1 MVWFWYFLFYS
12 FAGFLLEVA
21 YARLTGGRPDRKC
34 LLVLP
39 LCPVY
44 GLGACA
50 VLLLPGWVRDNPL
63 SLFLLGGGLASWA
76 EYLAALF
83 YEEALGVSFWDYSGL
98 PGNVR
103 GRICLPFSLI
113 WGILAIGVF
122 ITYKLL
128 DFSDLTVDGSFC
140 TGGAVAAL
148 LILNGTPVWLAMIA
162 AFVAGALAGFITA
175 ILHTKMG
182 IPPILAGILTQLALY
197 SVNLRIMGKSMLA
210 VSVDKFPLLVSVR
223 NQMESCL
230 VAALFVV
237 AIIAVLYWFF
247 GTELGSAI
255 RATGAN
261 SNMSRAQ
268 GINTDT
274 MKVVGLVLSNGL
286 VGLSGALYTQYLGSV
301 TVNMGRGAIV
311 IGLAAVIIGEVLF
324 MKLFRNFAL
333 RLAGVV
339 IGAIVYYVVIAFVI
353 QLGLNT
359 DDLKLF
365 SAAFV
370 AIALF
375 IPYWKSQHPGKTL
388 RKGGK
393 SNA

>member
-1 MVWFWYFLFYS
+1 MS
-12 FAGFLLEVA
+12 F
-21 YARLTGGRPDRKC
+21 
-34 LLVLP
+34 
-39 LCPVY
+39 
-44 GLGACA
+44 
-50 VLLLPGWVRDNPL
+50 
-63 SLFLLGGGLASWA
+63 LAS
-76 EYLAALF
+76 LLKMLPDAA
-83 YEEALGVSFWDYSGL
+83 AQG
-98 PGNVR
+98 
-103 GRICLPFSLI
+103 LI

-128 DFSDLTVDGSFC
+128 DFSDLTVDGSIC

-148 LILNGTPVWLAMIA
+148 LILNGVPVAIAMIA
-162 AFVAGALAGFITA
+162 AFCAGALSGFITG
-175 ILHTKMG
+175 ILHTRMG
-182 IPPILAGILTQLALY
+182 IPPILSGILTQLALY
-197 SVNLRIMGKSMLA
+197 SINLRIMGKSMLA

-223 NQMESCL
+223 NQATSCL
-230 VAALFVV
+230 VAVVFVA
-237 AIIAVLYWFF
+237 AIIAALYWFF
-247 GTELGSAI
+247 GTELGCAV

-261 SNMSRAQ
+261 GNMSRAQ

-274 MKVVGLVLSNGL
+274 MKLVGLVLSNGL

-324 MKLFRNFAL
+324 SKIFRNFAL

-339 IGAIVYYVVIAFVI
+339 IGAIIYYVVIALVI

-370 AIALF
+370 ALALF
-375 IPYWKSQHPGKTL
+375 VPYWRGKHAGKTL
-388 RKGGK
+388 GRGGK
-393 SNA
+393 SHA

>member
-1 MVWFWYFLFYS
+1 MS
-12 FAGFLLEVA
+12 FMASMLKML
-21 YARLTGGRPDRKC
+21 PD
-34 LLVLP
+34 
-39 LCPVY
+39 
-44 GLGACA
+44 
-50 VLLLPGWVRDNPL
+50 
-63 SLFLLGGGLASWA
+63 
-76 EYLAALF
+76 AA
-83 YEEALGVSFWDYSGL
+83 AQG
-98 PGNVR
+98 
-103 GRICLPFSLI
+103 LI

-128 DFSDLTVDGSFC
+128 DFSDLPVDGSIC

-148 LILNGTPVWLAMIA
+148 LILNGVPVAVSMVA
-162 AFVAGALAGFITA
+162 AFCAGALAGLVTA
-175 ILHTKMG
+175 ILHTRMG

-197 SVNLRIMGKSMLA
+197 SINLRIMGKSMLA
-210 VSVDKFPLLVSVR
+210 VSVDKFDLLVSVR
-223 NQMESCL
+223 NQVSSCM
-230 VAALFVV
+230 VALLFVSAIV
-237 AIIAVLYWFF
+237 AILYWFF
-247 GTELGSAI
+247 GTELGCAI

-274 MKVVGLVLSNGL
+274 MKLIGLVLSNGL

-324 MKLFRNFAL
+324 SKVFRNFAL
-333 RLAGVV
+333 RMVGVV
-339 IGAIVYYVVIAFVI
+339 IGAILYYVVIALVI

-370 AIALF
+370 AMALF
-375 IPYWKSQHPGKTL
+375 IPYWKTSHPGEVL
-388 RKGGK
+388 HRGGK
-393 SNA
+393 NHA

>member
-1 MVWFWYFLFYS
+1 MS
-12 FAGFLLEVA
+12 FIVSLLKMMPDAVA
-21 YARLTGGRPDRKC
+21 QG
-34 LLVLP
+34 
-39 LCPVY
+39 
-44 GLGACA
+44 
-50 VLLLPGWVRDNPL
+50 
-63 SLFLLGGGLASWA
+63 
-76 EYLAALF
+76 
-83 YEEALGVSFWDYSGL
+83 
-98 PGNVR
+98 
-103 GRICLPFSLI
+103 LI

-128 DFSDLTVDGSFC
+128 DFSDLTVDGSIC

-148 LILNGTPVWLAMIA
+148 LIINGVPVAVAMVA
-162 AFVAGALAGFITA
+162 AFCAGALAGLVTA
-175 ILHTKMG
+175 ILHTRMG

-197 SVNLRIMGKSMLA
+197 SINLRIMGKSMLA
-210 VSVDKFPLLVSVR
+210 VSVDKFNLLVSVR
-223 NQMESCL
+223 NQGSACL
-230 VAALFVV
+230 VAFIFV
-237 AIIAVLYWFF
+237 AGIIAALYWFF

-274 MKVVGLVLSNGL
+274 MKVVGLVLANGL

-324 MKLFRNFAL
+324 SKIFRNFAL
-333 RLAGVV
+333 RLLAVV
-339 IGAIVYYVVIAFVI
+339 IGAIVYYLVIALVV

-370 AIALF
+370 AVALF
-375 IPYWKSQHPGKTL
+375 VPHLKSKHAAKGL

-393 SNA
+393 GHA

>member
-1 MVWFWYFLFYS
+1 MS
-12 FAGFLLEVA
+12 F
-21 YARLTGGRPDRKC
+21 
-34 LLVLP
+34 
-39 LCPVY
+39 
-44 GLGACA
+44 
-50 VLLLPGWVRDNPL
+50 
-63 SLFLLGGGLASWA
+63 LASMVKM
-76 EYLAALF
+76 LPDAA
-83 YEEALGVSFWDYSGL
+83 AQG
-98 PGNVR
+98 
-103 GRICLPFSLI
+103 LI

-128 DFSDLTVDGSFC
+128 DFSDLTVDGSIC

-148 LILNGTPVWLAMIA
+148 LIINGVPVALAMVA
-162 AFVAGALAGFITA
+162 AFCAGALAGLITA
-175 ILHTKMG
+175 ILHTRMG
-182 IPPILAGILTQLALY
+182 IPPILSGILTQLALY
-197 SVNLRIMGKSMLA
+197 SINLRIMGKSMLA

-223 NQMESCL
+223 EQERACL
-230 VAALFVV
+230 VALVFVV
-237 AIIAVLYWFF
+237 AIIAALYWFF
-247 GTELGSAI
+247 GTELGSAV

-274 MKVVGLVLSNGL
+274 MKLVGLVLSNGL

-324 MKLFRNFAL
+324 SKIFRNFAL
-333 RLAGVV
+333 RLAAVV
-339 IGAIVYYVVIAFVI
+339 IGAIIYYVVIALVI

-370 AIALF
+370 AVALF
-375 IPYWKSQHPGKTL
+375 IPHWKGNHASKTL
-388 RKGGK
+388 QKGGRGH
-393 SNA
+393 A

>member
-1 MVWFWYFLFYS
+1 MAF
-12 FAGFLLEVA
+12 
-21 YARLTGGRPDRKC
+21 
-34 LLVLP
+34 
-39 LCPVY
+39 
-44 GLGACA
+44 
-50 VLLLPGWVRDNPL
+50 
-63 SLFLLGGGLASWA
+63 LAS
-76 EYLAALF
+76 LLKM
-83 YEEALGVSFWDYSGL
+83 L
-98 PGNVR
+98 PDAVAQG
-103 GRICLPFSLI
+103 LI

-128 DFSDLTVDGSFC
+128 DFSDLTVDGSIC

-148 LILNGTPVWLAMIA
+148 LIVNGVPVAIAMVA
-162 AFVAGALAGFITA
+162 AFCAGALAGLLTA

-197 SVNLRIMGKSMLA
+197 SINLRIMGKSMLA

-223 NQMESCL
+223 NQGTSCL
-230 VAALFVV
+230 VALLFVA
-237 AIIAVLYWFF
+237 AIIIALYWFF
-247 GTELGSAI
+247 NTELGCAV

-268 GINTDT
+268 GINTNT
-274 MKVVGLVLSNGL
+274 MKLVGLVLSNGL

-324 MKLFRNFAL
+324 SKIFHNFAL
-333 RLAGVV
+333 RMAGVV
-339 IGAIVYYVVIAFVI
+339 IGAIIYYVVIALVI

-370 AIALF
+370 AVALF
-375 IPYWKSQHPGKTL
+375 IPYWRSNHAGKSHG
-388 RKGGK
+388 KGGK
-393 SNA
+393 LHA

>member
-1 MVWFWYFLFYS
+1 MAF
-12 FAGFLLEVA
+12 
-21 YARLTGGRPDRKC
+21 
-34 LLVLP
+34 
-39 LCPVY
+39 
-44 GLGACA
+44 
-50 VLLLPGWVRDNPL
+50 
-63 SLFLLGGGLASWA
+63 LASM
-76 EYLAALF
+76 LKMLPDAA
-83 YEEALGVSFWDYSGL
+83 AQG
-98 PGNVR
+98 
-103 GRICLPFSLI
+103 LI

-128 DFSDLTVDGSFC
+128 DFSDLTVDGSIC

-148 LILNGTPVWLAMIA
+148 LIINGVPVAIAMIA
-162 AFVAGALAGFITA
+162 AFCAGALAGLVTA
-175 ILHTKMG
+175 VLHTKMG

-210 VSVDKFPLLVSVR
+210 VSVDKFDLLVSVR
-223 NQMESCL
+223 NQQSSCL
-230 VAALFVV
+230 VALLFVA

-247 GTELGSAI
+247 GTELGCAI

-261 SNMSRAQ
+261 GNMSRAQ
-268 GINTDT
+268 GINTDL
-274 MKVVGLVLSNGL
+274 MKLVGLILANGL
-286 VGLSGALYTQYLGSV
+286 VGLSGGLYTQYLGSV

-324 MKLFRNFAL
+324 SKLFRNFAL

-339 IGAIVYYVVIAFVI
+339 IGAIIYYVVIALVI

-375 IPYWKSQHPGKTL
+375 VPYWKSRHGVKTL
-388 RKGGK
+388 TKGGK
-393 SNA
+393 NHA

>member
-1 MVWFWYFLFYS
+1 MS
-12 FAGFLLEVA
+12 FMASMLKML
-21 YARLTGGRPDRKC
+21 PD
-34 LLVLP
+34 
-39 LCPVY
+39 
-44 GLGACA
+44 
-50 VLLLPGWVRDNPL
+50 
-63 SLFLLGGGLASWA
+63 
-76 EYLAALF
+76 AA
-83 YEEALGVSFWDYSGL
+83 AQG
-98 PGNVR
+98 
-103 GRICLPFSLI
+103 LI

-128 DFSDLTVDGSFC
+128 DFSDLTVDGSIC

-148 LILNGTPVWLAMIA
+148 LILNGVPVAVSMVA
-162 AFVAGALAGFITA
+162 AFCAGALAGLVTA
-175 ILHTKMG
+175 ILHTRMG

-197 SVNLRIMGKSMLA
+197 SINLRIMGKSMLA
-210 VSVDKFPLLVSVR
+210 VSVDKFDLLVSVR
-223 NQMESCL
+223 NQVSSCMVAL
-230 VAALFVV
+230 LFVAAIV
-237 AIIAVLYWFF
+237 AILYWFF
-247 GTELGSAI
+247 GTELGCAI

-274 MKVVGLVLSNGL
+274 MKLIGLVLSNGL

-324 MKLFRNFAL
+324 SKVFRNFAL
-333 RLAGVV
+333 RMVGVV
-339 IGAIVYYVVIAFVI
+339 IGAILYYVVIALVI

-370 AIALF
+370 AMALF
-375 IPYWKSQHPGKTL
+375 IPYWKTSHPGEVL
-388 RKGGK
+388 HRGGK
-393 SNA
+393 NHA

>member
-1 MVWFWYFLFYS
+1 MSFLVS
-12 FAGFLLEVA
+12 MMRML
-21 YARLTGGRPDRKC
+21 PD
-34 LLVLP
+34 
-39 LCPVY
+39 
-44 GLGACA
+44 
-50 VLLLPGWVRDNPL
+50 
-63 SLFLLGGGLASWA
+63 
-76 EYLAALF
+76 AA
-83 YEEALGVSFWDYSGL
+83 AQG
-98 PGNVR
+98 
-103 GRICLPFSLI
+103 LI

-128 DFSDLTVDGSFC
+128 DFSDLTIDGSIC

-148 LILNGTPVWLAMIA
+148 LILNGVPVALAMVA
-162 AFVAGALAGFITA
+162 AFCAGALAGLITGV
-175 ILHTKMG
+175 LHTRMG

-210 VSVDKFPLLVSVR
+210 VSVDKFNLLVSVR
-223 NQMESCL
+223 QQELSCA
-230 VAALFVV
+230 VAAIFVV
-237 AIIAVLYWFF
+237 AITAVLYWFF
-247 GTELGSAI
+247 GTELGSAV

-261 SNMSRAQ
+261 SSMSRAQ

-274 MKVVGLVLSNGL
+274 MKLVGLVLSNGL

-324 MKLFRNFAL
+324 SKIFRNFAL
-333 RLAGVV
+333 RLVGVV
-339 IGAIVYYVVIAFVI
+339 IGAIIYYVVIALVI

-370 AIALF
+370 AVALF
-375 IPYWKSQHPGKTL
+375 IPHLKSKRAGKTL
-388 RKGGK
+388 KKGGK
-393 SNA
+393 GNA

>member
-1 MVWFWYFLFYS
+1 MS
-12 FAGFLLEVA
+12 FMASMLKML
-21 YARLTGGRPDRKC
+21 PD
-34 LLVLP
+34 
-39 LCPVY
+39 
-44 GLGACA
+44 
-50 VLLLPGWVRDNPL
+50 
-63 SLFLLGGGLASWA
+63 
-76 EYLAALF
+76 AA
-83 YEEALGVSFWDYSGL
+83 AQG
-98 PGNVR
+98 
-103 GRICLPFSLI
+103 LI

-128 DFSDLTVDGSFC
+128 DFSDLTVDGSIC

-148 LILNGTPVWLAMIA
+148 LILNGVPVAVSMVA
-162 AFVAGALAGFITA
+162 AFCAGALAGLVTA
-175 ILHTKMG
+175 ILHTRMG

-197 SVNLRIMGKSMLA
+197 SINLRIMGKSMLA
-210 VSVDKFPLLVSVR
+210 VSVDKFDLLVSVR
-223 NQMESCL
+223 NQVSSCMVAL
-230 VAALFVV
+230 LFVAAIV
-237 AIIAVLYWFF
+237 AILYWFF
-247 GTELGSAI
+247 GTELGCAI

-274 MKVVGLVLSNGL
+274 MKLIGLVLSNGL

-324 MKLFRNFAL
+324 SKVFRNFAL
-333 RLAGVV
+333 RMVGVV
-339 IGAIVYYVVIAFVI
+339 IGAILYYVVIALVI

-370 AIALF
+370 AMALF
-375 IPYWKSQHPGKTL
+375 IPYWKTSHPGKVL
-388 RKGGK
+388 HRGGK
-393 SNA
+393 NHA